1 VNAVRGTTANPMTLA
16 EVEAK
21 AFELI
26 APVIGTGS
34 AKKVISGVRR
44 IERARSLEAL
54 VALMQD
60 K

>member
-1 VNAVRGTTANPMTLA
+1 MTLT

-21 AFELI
+21 ALGLM
-26 APVIGTGS
+26 APVIGTGA

-44 IERARSLEAL
+44 IERARSFEAL
-54 VALMQD
+54 VALMQG